1 VDFTKIETVLGII
14 AGAIVLT
21 FVGWAVSSFGMASP
35 YQLLAYDV
43 GQTIEADGVAV
54 DRVTCGEGVA
64 TPSEQVSHL
73 LEIRGEGGDTVC
85 RVNLTGGGL
94 TSVMVTYFEDGSW
107 RFTSTDD
114 RP

>member
-14 AGAIVLT
+14 AGATVLT

-35 YQLLAYDV
+35 HQLLAYDV
-43 GQTIEADGVAV
+43 GQTLEADGVAV
-54 DRVTCGEGVA
+54 DRVSCEPSGAA
-64 TPSEQVSHL
+64 TK
-73 LEIRGEGGDTVC
+73 C

-94 TSVMVTYFEDGSW
+94 TSVMVARFEDGSW
-107 RFTSTDD
+107 RFLNTDD

>member
-1 VDFTKIETVLGII
+1 MDFTKIETVLGII
-14 AGAIVLT
+14 AGSIVLT

-43 GQTIEADGVAV
+43 GQTLEADGVAV
-54 DRVTCGEGVA
+54 DRVACEPSGEE
-64 TPSEQVSHL
+64 TK
-73 LEIRGEGGDTVC
+73 C

-107 RFTSTDD
+107 RFTNTDD